1 MMNARLQWGV
11 STKKLSAGDAEN
23 WARMFSC
30 DDYNYWFDSG
40 LGVKIV
46 REIHELKR
54 ESEIRI
60 KPQETS
66 RKKKNFNS
74 RRDVKVQ
81 NLSFCENLS
90 VELFWSRPI
99 IFISNIREETGKW
112 RNEIRDDNHQI
123 RSEPDRLREKRLN
136 YAISNVVSCFN
147 HHHFQTW
154 TWIRLNSTK
163 HESYCKKNP
172 NQVIKRSSTDGRRV
186 WRVEKYQFWVKEMWM
201 RNEKQQSFM
210 VDYVFAR
217 LPMSRRES
225 MNLREEEEVA
235 VKANRLVEFSPSH
248 HRAPHGQSKASISM
262 IRRYRDEN
270 KSLSKWINNLS
281 EQERDVRSLYD
292 ETFTRYWKWQVSQV
306 EKL

>member
-1 MMNARLQWGV
+1 MTIIKSDRSQTDSEKSVWIMQFPMLFHV
-11 STKKLSAGDAEN
+11 SIIIIFKLELG
-23 WARMFSC
+23 
-30 DDYNYWFDSG
+30 FDST
-40 LGVKIV
+40 
-46 REIHELKR
+46 
-54 ESEIRI
+54 
-60 KPQETS
+60 Q
-66 RKKKNFNS
+66 
-74 RRDVKVQ
+74 
-81 NLSFCENLS
+81 
-90 VELFWSRPI
+90 
-99 IFISNIREETGKW
+99 
-112 RNEIRDDNHQI
+112 RNTNHI
-123 RSEPDRLREKRLN
+123 
-136 YAISNVVSCFN
+136 A
-147 HHHFQTW
+147 
-154 TWIRLNSTK
+154 
-163 HESYCKKNP
+163 KKNP

-225 MNLREEEEVA
+225 MNSREEEEVA